1 MDPQNS
7 GPNCILCCNL
17 KVLLRQN
24 FNSLSQVSVA
34 AFSSLSQPA
43 PCASF
48 LDSVATKFPWSREYS
63 FLQYIHYVATDLS
76 LAL

>member
-7 GPNCILCCNL
+7 GANCILCHDL
-17 KVLLRQN
+17 KVLLQHG

-34 AFSSLSQPA
+34 ACSSLSRPT

-48 LDSVATKFPWSREYS
+48 LDSVTTKFPWSRQYLFIQHIYS
-63 FLQYIHYVATDLS
+63 IAIDLS
-76 LAL
+76 LDF